1 MLATAY
7 SFLEYICSRITKFKN
22 KGSDNIC
29 QTLIKRNLVFGVEFQ
44 FTNGI
49 YIYIQPYFLRFLKN
63 MVREILRA
71 KRNYDKLNHYM
82 ADSEMAIVRGG

>member
-1 MLATAY
+1 MVAI
-7 SFLEYICSRITKFKN
+7 EKK
-22 KGSDNIC
+22 D
-29 QTLIKRNLVFGVEFQ
+29 
-44 FTNGI
+44 
-49 YIYIQPYFLRFLKN
+49 YFLRFLKN